1 MHSMESIQPSAFP
14 ACNADETHMSD
25 SDNTQNEINLQ
36 RRRVLLGMGVAGA
49 ALAGSALSCPAMA
62 ASGAANAQVTQAPSS
77 DKTQDHHEFHGQH
90 QNGIVTPRPA
100 AGMLVSFDVL
110 ATDRADLERLFRTLN
125 ERIAFLTKGG
135 PVTQV
140 DPKLPPTD
148 SGILGPVVTPDNLTV
163 TVSVGE
169 SLFDE
174 RYGLGNVKPKHLS
187 RMQGFPNDALEP
199 AFCHG
204 DLSLQF
210 CANTAD
216 TNIHALRDI
225 VKNLPDLLLVRWKQ
239 EGTVPPQAPTKPGVP
254 PQSAR
259 NFLGFRDGSANPDSN
274 DNTLMNSIVWVQP
287 GSDEPKWAVD
297 GSYQAV
303 RIIRNFVERW
313 DRTPLQEQQSIFGR
327 NKASGAPMDGH
338 HETDVPDYSK
348 DPEGK
353 VTKLDAHI
361 RLANPRTAET
371 SKNLILRR
379 PFNYSNGV
387 NKNGQLDMGLLFICY
402 QSNLENGFIA
412 VQTRLNGEPLEEY
425 LKPIGGGYFF
435 TLPGVRDDKDFIGR
449 SLLNAAAPLT
459 RT

>member
-1 MHSMESIQPSAFP
+1 
-14 ACNADETHMSD
+14 MSD
-25 SDNTQNEINLQ
+25 SEHTPNEFNLQ
-36 RRRVLLGMGVAGA
+36 RRRILMGMGVAGA
-49 ALAGSALSCPAMA
+49 ALAGGALSCPALA
-62 ASGAANAQVTQAPSS
+62 ASNPGNAQVAQAPSS
-77 DKTQDHHEFHGQH
+77 DKTQDHHDFYGLH

-100 AGMLVSFDVL
+100 AGMLVAFDVL
-110 ATDRADLERLFRTLN
+110 ATNREDLERLLRTLN
-125 ERIAFLTKGG
+125 ERIAFLVKGG
-135 PVTQV
+135 PVAQV
-140 DPKLPPTD
+140 DPKLPPVD
-148 SGILGPVVTPDNLTV
+148 SGILGPVVTPDNLTI

-174 RYGLGNVKPKHLS
+174 RFALASVKPKRLS
-187 RMQGFPNDALEP
+187 RMQGFPNDALDP
-199 AFCHG
+199 AQCHG

-239 EGTVPPQAPTKPGVP
+239 EGTVPPQAPVKPGEP
-254 PQSAR
+254 AQSAR

-274 DNTLMNSIVWVQP
+274 DNTAMNQIVWVQP
-287 GSDEPKWAVD
+287 DSGEPQWAVN

-313 DRTPLQEQQSIFGR
+313 DRTPLQEQESIFGR
-327 NKASGAPMDGH
+327 NKASGAPMDGAR
-338 HETDVPDYSK
+338 ETDVPDYSK
-348 DPEGK
+348 DPHGK
-353 VTKLDAHI
+353 ITKLDAHI
-361 RLANPRTAET
+361 RLANPRTAQT
-371 SKNLILRR
+371 RNSLILRR

-402 QSNLENGFIA
+402 QRDLEQGFIA

-425 LKPIGGGYFF
+425 LKPVGGGYFF
-435 TLPGVRDDKDFIGR
+435 TLPGVRDEQDFIGR
-449 SLLNAAAPLT
+449 SLLDAAT

>member
-1 MHSMESIQPSAFP
+1 
-14 ACNADETHMSD
+14 MSD
-25 SDNTQNEINLQ
+25 SEHTPNEFNLQ
-36 RRRVLLGMGVAGA
+36 RRRILMGMGVAGA
-49 ALAGSALSCPAMA
+49 ALAGGALSCPAMA
-62 ASGAANAQVTQAPSS
+62 ANNPGSAQVTQAPSS
-77 DKTQDHHEFHGQH
+77 DKTQDHHAFHGQH

-100 AGMLVSFDVL
+100 AGMLVAFDVL
-110 ATDRADLERLFRTLN
+110 ASNREDLERLLRTLN
-125 ERIAFLTKGG
+125 ERIAFLVKGG
-135 PVTQV
+135 PVAQV
-140 DPKLPPTD
+140 DPKLPPVD
-148 SGILGPVVTPDNLTV
+148 SGILGPVVTPDNLTI

-174 RYGLGNVKPKHLS
+174 RFGLTQVKPKRLS
-187 RMQGFPNDALEP
+187 RMQGFPNDALDP
-199 AFCHG
+199 SQCHG

-239 EGTVPPQAPTKPGVP
+239 EGTVPPQAPVKPGEP
-254 PQSAR
+254 AQSAR

-274 DNTLMNSIVWVQP
+274 DNTTMNQIVWVQP
-287 GSDEPKWAVD
+287 GNDEPLWAVN

-313 DRTPLQEQQSIFGR
+313 DRTPLQEQESIFGR
-327 NKASGAPMDGH
+327 TKANGAPMDGAR
-338 HETDVPDYSK
+338 ETDVPDYSK
-348 DPEGK
+348 DPHGK

-361 RLANPRTAET
+361 RLANPRTAQT
-371 SKNLILRR
+371 RNSLILRR

-402 QSNLENGFIA
+402 QRDLEQGFIA

-425 LKPIGGGYFF
+425 LKPVGGGYFF
-435 TLPGVRDDKDFIGR
+435 TLPGVRDEQDFIGR
-449 SLLNAAAPLT
+449 SLLDAAMPLT

>member
-1 MHSMESIQPSAFP
+1 
-14 ACNADETHMSD
+14 MSD
-25 SDNTQNEINLQ
+25 SEHCPNPFDLQ
-36 RRRVLLGMGVAGA
+36 RRRVLLGMGVA
-49 ALAGSALSCPAMA
+49 ALAGGALSCPAMA
-62 ASGAANAQVTQAPSS
+62 AGSAQNAQVTQAPSS
-77 DKTQDHHEFHGQH
+77 DKTQDHHVFHGQH
-90 QNGIVTPRPA
+90 QNGIITPRPA
-100 AGMLVSFDVL
+100 AGMLVAFDVL
-110 ATDRADLERLFRTLN
+110 ASDREDLERLFRTLN
-125 ERIAFLTKGG
+125 ERIAFLMKGG
-135 PVTQV
+135 TVPQV
-140 DPKLPPTD
+140 DPKLPPAD
-148 SGILGPVVTPDNLTV
+148 SGILGPVVTPDNLTI

-174 RYGLGNVKPKHLS
+174 RFGLADVKPKRLI

-199 AFCHG
+199 AQCHG

-239 EGTVPPQAPTKPGVP
+239 EGTVPPQAPIRPGEP
-254 PQSAR
+254 AQSAR

-274 DNTLMNSIVWVQP
+274 DNQAMSQIVWVQSS
-287 GSDEPKWAVD
+287 SDEPDWAAN

-313 DRTPLQEQQSIFGR
+313 DRTPLQEQESIFGR
-327 NKASGAPMDGH
+327 NKASGAPMDGA

-348 DPEGK
+348 DPNGK
-353 VTKLDAHI
+353 LTKLDAHI
-361 RLANPRTAET
+361 RLANPRTTET
-371 SKNLILRR
+371 RSSLILRR

-402 QSNLENGFIA
+402 QSDLKKGFIS

-425 LKPIGGGYFF
+425 LKPVGGGYFF
-435 TLPGVRDDKDFIGR
+435 TLPGVRNDQDFIGR
-449 SLLNAAAPLT
+449 SLLNAASPLT

>member
-1 MHSMESIQPSAFP
+1 
-14 ACNADETHMSD
+14 MSD
-25 SDNTQNEINLQ
+25 SQHTPNEFNLQ
-36 RRRVLLGMGVAGA
+36 RRRILMGMGVAGA
-49 ALAGSALSCPAMA
+49 ALAGGALSCPALA
-62 ASGAANAQVTQAPSS
+62 ASNPGNAQVAQAPSS
-77 DKTQDHHEFHGQH
+77 DKTQDHHDFYGLH

-100 AGMLVSFDVL
+100 AGMLVAFDVL
-110 ATDRADLERLFRTLN
+110 ATNREDLERLLRTLN
-125 ERIAFLTKGG
+125 ERIAFLVKGG
-135 PVTQV
+135 PVAQV
-140 DPKLPPTD
+140 DPKLPPVD
-148 SGILGPVVTPDNLTV
+148 SGILGPVVTPDNLTI

-174 RYGLGNVKPKHLS
+174 RFGLSKVKPKRLS
-187 RMQGFPNDALEP
+187 RMQGFPNDALDP
-199 AFCHG
+199 AQCHG

-239 EGTVPPQAPTKPGVP
+239 EGTVPPQAPAKPGEP
-254 PQSAR
+254 AQSAR

-274 DNTLMNSIVWVQP
+274 DNTAMNQIVWVQP
-287 GSDEPKWAVD
+287 DSGEPQWAVN

-313 DRTPLQEQQSIFGR
+313 DRTPLQEQESIFGR
-327 NKASGAPMDGH
+327 NKASGAPMDGAR
-338 HETDVPDYSK
+338 ETDVPDYSK
-348 DPEGK
+348 DPHGK

-361 RLANPRTAET
+361 RLANPRTAQT
-371 SKNLILRR
+371 RNSLILRR

-402 QSNLENGFIA
+402 QRDLEQGFIA

-425 LKPIGGGYFF
+425 LKPVGGGYFF
-435 TLPGVRDDKDFIGR
+435 TLPGVRDEQDFIGR
-449 SLLNAAAPLT
+449 SLLDAAT

>member
-1 MHSMESIQPSAFP
+1 
-14 ACNADETHMSD
+14 MSD
-25 SDNTQNEINLQ
+25 SEHTSNSFNQQ
-36 RRRVLLGMGVAGA
+36 RRRILMGMGVAGA
-49 ALAGSALSCPAMA
+49 ALAGGALSCPALA
-62 ASGAANAQVTQAPSS
+62 AGHAADAQVTQAPSS
-77 DKTQDHHEFHGQH
+77 DRTLDHHGFHGQH

-100 AGMLVSFDVL
+100 AGMLVAFDVL
-110 ATDRADLERLFRTLN
+110 ATDRQDLERLFRTLN
-125 ERIAFLTKGG
+125 ERIAFLMKGG
-135 PVTQV
+135 AVPQV
-140 DPKLPPTD
+140 DPKLPPVD

-174 RYGLGNVKPKHLS
+174 RFGLSQVKPKRLS

-199 AFCHG
+199 GQCHG

-239 EGTVPPQAPTKPGVP
+239 EGTVPPQAPAKPGVP
-254 PQSAR
+254 AQSAR

-274 DNTLMNSIVWVQP
+274 DNTTMNRIVWVQP
-287 GSDEPKWAVD
+287 DSDEPRWAVN

-313 DRTPLQEQQSIFGR
+313 DRTPLQEQESIFGR
-327 NKASGAPMDGH
+327 SKASGAPLDGTR
-338 HETDVPDYSK
+338 ESDVPDYSQ
-348 DPEGK
+348 DPHRK
-353 VTKLDAHI
+353 VTRMDAHI
-361 RLANPRTAET
+361 RLANPRTAQT
-371 SKNLILRR
+371 RNSLILRR

-402 QSNLENGFIA
+402 QRDLEQGFIA

-425 LKPIGGGYFF
+425 LKPVGGGYFF
-435 TLPGVRDDKDFIGR
+435 TLPGVRDDQDFIGR
-449 SLLNAAAPLT
+449 SLLEAATPLA

>member
-174 RYGLGNVKPKHLS
+174 RYGLSGVKPKHLS

>member
-1 MHSMESIQPSAFP
+1 
-14 ACNADETHMSD
+14 MSD
-25 SDNTQNEINLQ
+25 SEHTPTPFNLQ
-36 RRRVLLGMGVAGA
+36 RRRILMGMGVAGA
-49 ALAGSALSCPAMA
+49 ALAGGALSCPAMA
-62 ASGAANAQVTQAPSS
+62 AGSPADAQVTQAPSS
-77 DKTQDHHEFHGQH
+77 DKTLDHHDFHGQH

-110 ATDRADLERLFRTLN
+110 ATDRQDLERLFHTLN
-125 ERIAFLTKGG
+125 ERIAFLMKGG
-135 PVTQV
+135 TVPLV
-140 DPKLPPTD
+140 DPKLPPVD

-169 SLFDE
+169 SLFDQ
-174 RYGLGNVKPKHLS
+174 RFGLSQVKPKRLS

-199 AFCHG
+199 AQCHG

-239 EGTVPPQAPTKPGVP
+239 EGTVPPQAPAKPGVP
-254 PQSAR
+254 AQSAR

-274 DNTLMNSIVWVQP
+274 NNTAMNQIVWVLP
-287 GSDEPKWAVD
+287 GSDEPQWAVN

-313 DRTPLQEQQSIFGR
+313 DRTPLQEQESIFGR
-327 NKASGAPMDGH
+327 SKASGAPMDGIR
-338 HETDVPDYSK
+338 ESDVPDYNK
-348 DPEGK
+348 DPHGK
-353 VTKLDAHI
+353 ITKMDAHI
-361 RLANPRTAET
+361 RLANPRTAQT
-371 SKNLILRR
+371 RNSLILRR

-402 QSNLENGFIA
+402 QRDLEQGFIA

-425 LKPIGGGYFF
+425 LKPVGGGYFF
-435 TLPGVRDDKDFIGR
+435 TLPGVRDDQDFIGR
-449 SLLNAAAPLT
+449 SLLDAATPLT